1 VQELGV
7 GSDVTAAGRRACG
20 TVRRVL
26 AVISREDSTGRGLHA
41 AGRRSLNASMA
52 LRIARG
58 VPGARLLYRYAAAH
72 PGVALARIW
81 LLLPGDI
88 WDSVSCPPMLRPVGV
103 LKV

>member
-1 VQELGV
+1 VRQRATG
-7 GSDVTAAGRRACG
+7 ARRD
-20 TVRRVL
+20 
-26 AVISREDSTGRGLHA
+26 ISRGLDRSWA
-41 AGRRSLNASMA
+41 SRAGRRSLNASMA

-58 VPGARLLYRYAAAH
+58 VTGARLLYRYAAAH